1 MNADLAGFIGL
12 AALIVTS
19 VAWLRA
25 DTHRCMDRLES
36 RLNERMDRFGER
48 MDRFGERMD
57 RFEERMHRFEVRMD
71 RLEAGQDGLRERMAR
86 LEGMVDVLREAVGA
100 AVHRDAA

>member
-36 RLNERMDRFGER
+36 RLNERMDRFDAR
-48 MDRFGERMD
+48 MDRLEA
-57 RFEERMHRFEVRMD
+57 RMD
-71 RLEAGQDGLRERMAR
+71 RLEAGQGELRERMAR
-86 LEGMVDVLREAVGA
+86 LEGMVDGLREAVVA
-100 AVHRDAA
+100 AVRRDAA

>member
-12 AALIVTS
+12 AVLIVTS

-36 RLNERMDRFGER
+36 RL
-48 MDRFGERMD
+48 GERMD
-57 RFEERMHRFEVRMD
+57 RFEARMD

-86 LEGMVDVLREAVGA
+86 LEGMVDGLREAVAA
-100 AVHRDAA
+100 AVRRDAA

>member
-1 MNADLAGFIGL
+1 MDTDLAGFIGL

-36 RLNERMDRFGER
+36 RLNERMN
-48 MDRFGERMD
+48 
-57 RFEERMHRFEVRMD
+57 RFEARMD
-71 RLEAGQDGLRERMAR
+71 RLEAGQGGLRERMAR
-86 LEGMVDVLREAVGA
+86 LEGMVDGLREAVAA
-100 AVHRDAA
+100 AVRRDTA

>member
-1 MNADLAGFIGL
+1 MNADVAGFVGL
-12 AALIVTS
+12 AALLVTS

-36 RLNERMDRFGER
+36 RL
-48 MDRFGERMD
+48 GERMD
-57 RFEERMHRFEVRMD
+57 RFEERMHRFEARMD

-86 LEGMVDVLREAVGA
+86 LEGMVDGLREAVAA
-100 AVHRDAA
+100 AVRRDAA